1 MAQTKVKYPG
11 LIDFEI
17 AAVDFLVIAGGG
29 GGGGNGG
36 TTGNNDAAGTDNTGG
51 GGGGAAWPN
60 SWLGYAG
67 SPGGSGVVILRY
79 PNTNTL
85 TIPGGLTS
93 STTTVGSD
101 KITTFTAGTGNIQIN

>member
-29 GGGGNGG
+29 GG
-36 TTGNNDAAGTDNTGG
+36 
-51 GGGGAAWPN
+51 AAWPN
-60 SWLGYAG
+60 SGLGYAG